1 MVTPNRASTQPQRSG
16 SLLASPP
23 DSTQPLVSVVTPV
36 HNGELYLRQC
46 IESVLAQ
53 TYDHWEYTILDNC
66 STDRSLEIAHS
77 YAALDCRIVVLS
89 NASFLTQVSN
99 LNKALG
105 AISPTSQ
112 YCKMVLAD
120 DWIFP
125 SCLEEM
131 VLVAEQHPSA
141 GIVSSYRLDD
151 RRVNC
156 TGLPP
161 ERSLFRGRDICRATL
176 VDEIFVFG
184 SPNTL
189 LYRSDIVRQR
199 RPFFNEASLHEDTEA
214 CYEILMQH
222 DLGFVHQVLTFTRR
236 QNESLTAWR
245 HLLDPHHL
253 LDRLI
258 TTLKYGPRCLDP
270 EVYDRRRRQVEKAY
284 YRFLAVRTL
293 DRADSTFWQ
302 YHRKALEAVGYEIRR
317 RKLAKQVVFAVLA
330 RIANP
335 WRVVHFGGSLNGAT
349 REGALLHPGTG
360 PAADGAL
367 PALVDPLRGS
377 DA

>member
-1 MVTPNRASTQPQRSG
+1 LLTPAR
-16 SLLASPP
+16 
-23 DSTQPLVSVVTPV
+23 PLVSVVTPV

-53 TYDHWEYTILDNC
+53 TYDHWEYAILDNC
-66 STDRSLEIAHS
+66 STDRSLEIAQA
-77 YAALDCRIVVLS
+77 YAALDRRIVVLS
-89 NASFLTQVSN
+89 NDSFLPQVKS
-99 LNKALG
+99 LNKALSV
-105 AISPTSQ
+105 ISPDSK
-112 YCKMVLAD
+112 YSKMVLAD

-125 SCLEEM
+125 HCLEEM
-131 VLVAEQHPSA
+131 VRVAEQHPSA
-141 GIVSSYRLDD
+141 AIVSAYRLDD

-156 TGLPP
+156 AGLPP
-161 ERSLFRGRDICRATL
+161 EFSLFEGRDICRATL
-176 VDEIFVFG
+176 VNGIFVFG

-199 RPFFNEASLHEDTEA
+199 LPFFNETSLHEDTEA

-236 QNESLTAWR
+236 QNGSLTASR
-245 HLLDPHHL
+245 MVHDPHHL
-253 LDRLI
+253 LDQLI
-258 TTLKYGPRCLDP
+258 ATLKYGPRCLDP
-270 EVYDRRRRQVEKAY
+270 EQYDSRRRLVEKAY

-293 DRADSTFWQ
+293 NRANAAFWH
-302 YHRKALEAVGYEIRR
+302 YHRTALEAVGYEIRR
-317 RKLAKQVVFAVLA
+317 RKLAKQVVCAVLA

-349 REGALLHPGTG
+349 REETMLHPCAP
-360 PAADGAL
+360 PAADGVL
-367 PALVDPLRGS
+367 PTPLEQLRES

>member
-1 MVTPNRASTQPQRSG
+1 MTPPIASNQPLRPG
-16 SLLASPP
+16 SLLPSPP
-23 DSTQPLVSVVTPV
+23 DPTRPLVSVVTPV
-36 HNGELYLRQC
+36 HNGEPYLRQC

-66 STDRSLEIAHS
+66 SADRSLEIAQS
-77 YAALDCRIVVLS
+77 YAAQHDRIRVVS

-99 LNKALG
+99 LNNALG
-105 AISPTSQ
+105 VISSASK
-112 YCKMVLAD
+112 YCKMVFAD

-125 SCLEEM
+125 HCLEEM
-131 VLVAEQHPSA
+131 VRVAEQHPSA
-141 GIVSSYRLDD
+141 AIVSSYRLDD

-161 ERSLFRGRDICRATL
+161 EGSLFRGRDICRATL
-176 VDEIFVFG
+176 VDGIFVFG

-189 LYRSDIVRQR
+189 LYRSDIVRER
-199 RPFFNEASLHEDTEA
+199 RPFFNETSLHEDTEA
-214 CYEILMQH
+214 CYEILMEH
-222 DLGFVHQVLTFTRR
+222 DLGFVHQVLSFTRR
-236 QNESLTAWR
+236 QNESLTAAR
-245 HLLDPHHL
+245 HLHDPHHL

-258 TTLKYGPRCLDP
+258 TALKYGPQCLDP
-270 EVYDRRRRQVEKAY
+270 EQFDSRRRQVEKAY

-293 DRADSTFWQ
+293 NRANAAFWH
-302 YHRKALEAVGYEIRR
+302 YHRTALEAVGYEILS

-349 REGALLHPGTG
+349 REEAMSHPCAG
-360 PAADGAL
+360 PEDDGAL
-367 PALVDPLRGS
+367 PALVTPLRGS